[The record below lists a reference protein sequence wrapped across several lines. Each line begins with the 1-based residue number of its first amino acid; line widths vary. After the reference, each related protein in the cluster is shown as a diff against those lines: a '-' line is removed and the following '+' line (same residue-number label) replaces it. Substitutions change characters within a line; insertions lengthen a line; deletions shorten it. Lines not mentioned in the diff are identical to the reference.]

1 MAVIFSL
8 RILWGILPTC
18 YTTEPVVEKFFKFLV
33 SNRFPPFFF
42 SVEIQSLFEVHAVM
56 SQLWIFGLSQD
67 MRSQMIITLDY
78 LPKFFQLHVQK
89 YCVF

>member
-1 MAVIFSL
+1 M
-8 RILWGILPTC
+8 
-18 YTTEPVVEKFFKFLV
+18 EKFFEFLV
-33 SNRFPPFFF
+33 SNSFPPFFFFF